1 MTDKHT
7 EELSSFTVSTV
18 LFLLSFGTV
27 LFTVILFRLLSFF
40 IMPSLFFDLL
50 FIGFPIGAL
59 VGFYLFK
66 TKISSL
72 SKSLWL
78 LQLAMLFSV
87 GTMFICKQ
95 YDYLR
100 AHLFDI
106 ELTQLFLQIVIFTVF
121 FLPFFV
127 AYGLSEYIGYQI
139 GRRVVKGKMYVVYAL
154 YLFGAALG
162 YLFAEFFFTPL
173 GIVPMMIIPF
183 LCVAL
188 AALLLK
194 SSRFP
199 LILVECALLLGLVFV
214 PGLDSTFLKLYKGD
228 SFQSTQYFEQYG
240 YEIIH
245 QEWGKY
251 GLVEIMEARS
261 GVENYAG
268 FYNDIFQWDYSPE
281 YGYAQ
286 HGMGMI
292 PLDISAEDAKIV
304 IIGSGGGRQV
314 QYAKKTKKDLDLLA
328 IELEPGV
335 LDAVQHD
342 LAEQFNSVYDGP
354 NVKLVNA
361 EARGYIEN
369 LEERFD
375 LIYLPSVGGYPQMM
389 LEPGNMIRTIDAFE
403 TLASKLTDDG
413 ILAVWYPIGLDPKQI
428 LTEQYMRT
436 FESENINLNV
446 VAYSTDEEI
455 LILGS
460 KNAESLPLTD
470 EVQKFFTYGYEHKTP
485 LSPNIMKRPQPIEK
499 TWGTDVFK
507 PITDNQP
514 FLAGNVQHIFS
525 LEQVGRLFLMVAGL
539 LVLFSGLLL
548 FALRGKKDSNIPG
561 KTFGQTLWISLLVG
575 ANFLIVEHYL
585 ILMLFKKTFV
595 YHNALVLGA
604 IGFLIVSGLGS
615 TFITAKRRPLLQ
627 LIAGITM
634 LLLLFLHNDLPV
646 WASLLLL
653 APASFVTGSFFP
665 VLFEAAAKKPLVVF
679 AADAIGAALG
689 LLVSFFVPIVFGFSL
704 FFVVSTLVFIITL
717 IVTYRFFQDL
727 TMPPEHEIA
736 H

>member
-1 MTDKHT
+1 MTEKHT
-7 EELSSFTVSTV
+7 EELSSSTISTV

-59 VGFYLFK
+59 VAFHLFK
-66 TKISSL
+66 INICSFT
-72 SKSLWL
+72 KSLWI
-78 LQLAMLFSV
+78 LQLTMLFSV

-106 ELTQLFLQIVIFTVF
+106 ELTQLFIQIVIFTAF
-121 FLPFFV
+121 FLPFFI

-139 GRRVVKGKMYVVYAL
+139 GRKVVKGKMYVVYAL

-162 YLFAEFFFTPL
+162 YLFAEFFFTTL
-173 GIVPMMIIPF
+173 GIIPMMIIPF
-183 LCVAL
+183 LCVAI
-188 AALLLK
+188 ATHLLK
-194 SSRFP
+194 PKWSP
-199 LILVECALLLGLVFV
+199 LIVLECVILLGLVFV
-214 PGLDSTFLKLYKGD
+214 PHMDSAFLKLYKGD
-228 SFQSTQYFEQYG
+228 SFQSTRYYEEFG

-251 GLVEIMEARS
+251 GLVEIMKS
-261 GVENYAG
+261 TVNVENYAG

-292 PLDISAEDAKIV
+292 PIDISPEGAKIA

-314 QYAKKTKKDLDLLA
+314 QYAKTTKEDIDILA

-335 LDAVQHD
+335 LSAVQKD
-342 LAEQFNSVYDGP
+342 LAEQFNKVYDGS
-354 NVKLVNA
+354 NVNLVNA
-361 EARGYIEN
+361 EARGYMEN
-369 LEERFD
+369 LDERFD

-403 TLASKLTDDG
+403 TLASKLAQNG

-436 FESENINLNV
+436 FESENINLKV
-446 VAYSTDEEI
+446 TAYRTDDEI

-460 KNAESLPLTD
+460 KNTESMPTIAD
-470 EVQKFFTYGYEHKTP
+470 VQKFFTYGYAHKTP
-485 LSPNIMKRPQPIEK
+485 LFPNVLRRPELIEK
-499 TWGTDVFK
+499 TWGSGEFK

-539 LVLFSGLLL
+539 LVIFSVVLMVI
-548 FALRGKKDSNIPG
+548 LRGNRNSNIPG
-561 KTFGQTLWISLLVG
+561 KTYGQTLWISLLVG
-575 ANFLIVEHYL
+575 ANFLVVEHYL
-585 ILMLFKKTFV
+585 ILMLFKKIYV

-615 TFITAKRRPLLQ
+615 TFITSKRRPSLQ
-627 LIAGITM
+627 LIGGLSMLIM
-634 LLLLFLHNDLPV
+634 LLLHNDLPL
-646 WASLLLL
+646 WAGLLLL
-653 APASFVTGSFFP
+653 TPAAFVTGSFFP
-665 VLFEAAAKKPLVVF
+665 VLFEAASKKPLVVF
-679 AADAIGAALG
+679 AADAIGAAIG
-689 LLVSFFVPIVFGFSL
+689 LLISFFIPIVFGFDW
-704 FFVVSTLVFIITL
+704 FFVAGTAVFFITL
-717 IVTYRFFQDL
+717 IATYLFFRDL
-727 TMPPEHEIA
+727 EPVEQRNA
-736 H
+736 LL

>member
-268 FYNDIFQWDYSPE
+268 FYNDIFQWDYLS
-281 YGYAQ
+281 
-286 HGMGMI
+286 
-292 PLDISAEDAKIV
+292 
-304 IIGSGGGRQV
+304 
-314 QYAKKTKKDLDLLA
+314 
-328 IELEPGV
+328 
-335 LDAVQHD
+335 
-342 LAEQFNSVYDGP
+342 
-354 NVKLVNA
+354 
-361 EARGYIEN
+361 
-369 LEERFD
+369 
-375 LIYLPSVGGYPQMM
+375 LI
-389 LEPGNMIRTIDAFE
+389 
-403 TLASKLTDDG
+403 
-413 ILAVWYPIGLDPKQI
+413 
-428 LTEQYMRT
+428 
-436 FESENINLNV
+436 
-446 VAYSTDEEI
+446 
-455 LILGS
+455 
-460 KNAESLPLTD
+460 
-470 EVQKFFTYGYEHKTP
+470 
-485 LSPNIMKRPQPIEK
+485 
-499 TWGTDVFK
+499 
-507 PITDNQP
+507 
-514 FLAGNVQHIFS
+514 HI
-525 LEQVGRLFLMVAGL
+525 
-539 LVLFSGLLL
+539 
-548 FALRGKKDSNIPG
+548 
-561 KTFGQTLWISLLVG
+561 
-575 ANFLIVEHYL
+575 
-585 ILMLFKKTFV
+585 
-595 YHNALVLGA
+595 
-604 IGFLIVSGLGS
+604 
-615 TFITAKRRPLLQ
+615 
-627 LIAGITM
+627 
-634 LLLLFLHNDLPV
+634 
-646 WASLLLL
+646 
-653 APASFVTGSFFP
+653 
-665 VLFEAAAKKPLVVF
+665 
-679 AADAIGAALG
+679 
-689 LLVSFFVPIVFGFSL
+689 
-704 FFVVSTLVFIITL
+704 
-717 IVTYRFFQDL
+717 
-727 TMPPEHEIA
+727 
-736 H
+736 

>member
-1 MTDKHT
+1 MQEQHNQG
-7 EELSSFTVSTV
+7 LSSFTVSAV

-50 FIGFPIGAL
+50 FIGFPVGAL
-59 VGFYLFK
+59 LGFYFFK
-66 TKISSL
+66 INISSF

-87 GTMFICKQ
+87 GTMFICKH

-106 ELTQLFLQIVIFTVF
+106 ELTQLFAQIVIFTAF

-139 GRRVVKGKMYVVYAL
+139 GRKVVKGKMYVVYAL

-162 YLFAEFFFTPL
+162 YLFAEFFFTTL
-173 GIVPMMIIPF
+173 GIIPMMIIPF

-188 AALLLK
+188 VTYLLK
-194 SSRFP
+194 TKWSP
-199 LILVECALLLGLVFV
+199 LILAECVLLVALVFI
-214 PGLDSTFLKLYKGD
+214 PRMDSAFLKLYKGD
-228 SFQSTQYFEQYG
+228 SFQSTQYYEQYG

-245 QEWGKY
+245 QKWGKY
-251 GLVEIMEARS
+251 GLVEIMEDKGAS
-261 GVENYAG
+261 ENFAG
-268 FYNDIFQWDYSPE
+268 FYNDIFQWDYAPE
-281 YGYAQ
+281 YGYEK

-292 PLDISAEDAKIV
+292 PIDIIANDAKIV

-314 QYAKKTKKDLDLLA
+314 QYAKKTKTDLDILA

-335 LDAVQHD
+335 LEAVQHD
-342 LAEQFNSVYDGP
+342 LAEQFNGVYKGQ
-354 NVKLVNA
+354 NVKLINA
-361 EARGYIEN
+361 EARGYMTRTDEH
-369 LEERFD
+369 FD

-403 TLASKLTDDG
+403 ILASKLAKDG
-413 ILAVWYPIGLDPKQI
+413 ILAVWYPIGLDPKEI

-436 FESENINLNV
+436 FESEGIDLNV
-446 VAYSTDEEI
+446 VAYRTNEEI
-455 LILGS
+455 LVLGS
-460 KNAESLPLTD
+460 KNEASLPTLAD
-470 EVQKFFTYGYEHKTP
+470 VSKFFTYGYDHKTP
-485 LSPNIMKRPQPIEK
+485 LLPNIMNRPQAIDK
-499 TWGTDVFK
+499 TWEADEFK

-525 LEQVGRLFLMVAGL
+525 LGQVGRLFLMVAGL
-539 LVLFSGLLL
+539 LVLFSGLLM
-548 FALRGKKDSNIPG
+548 FFLRGKGKSNIPG
-561 KTFGQTLWISLLVG
+561 KSFSQTLWISLLVG
-575 ANFLIVEHYL
+575 ANFLIVEHFL
-585 ILMLFKKTFV
+585 ILMLFKKTYV

-604 IGFLIVSGLGS
+604 IGFLIITGLGS
-615 TFITAKRRPLLQ
+615 TFITAKRRPLLM
-627 LIAGITM
+627 LIGGLGM
-634 LLLLFLHNDLPV
+634 VLLLILHDQLPL
-646 WASLLLL
+646 WASLALM
-653 APASFVTGSFFP
+653 APAAFVTGSFFP

-689 LLVSFFVPIVFGFSL
+689 LLISFFVPIVFGFSW
-704 FFVVSTLVFIITL
+704 FFVAATTVFLITL
-717 IVTYRFFQDL
+717 IATYRFFQDL
-727 TMPPEHEIA
+727 ELVEGEVG
-736 H
+736 